1 MMDRAADP
9 EVLSSGLVE
18 NEESFVSTEL
28 GPGLTLR
35 RLAVNRWKAAS
46 ITAVFRVPMRREAV
60 TRLGLVPRL
69 ASRGTRKLP
78 SLTEIARFLDEHY
91 GAKLRSNATK
101 IGYCQLLNFSVGF
114 PTPSAIDPNSGSR
127 GRSLVK
133 KLLSF
138 LWSCAVEPRLDQD
151 GYPPDVFSHEKEE
164 QRRDIEAIVNS
175 RPEYAMVRL
184 MEVLSHGDPS
194 GLPAW
199 GALSDLHDIGPTDT
213 WEAWR
218 KAASSSPVDVY
229 VVGVDE
235 GALAEACAAHDWTFP
250 APRDYRLESEVKRKP
265 PAVSGEMIAV
275 EDELPG
281 AQTILCIAFYAGIDA
296 AHPRFPALLMYNGI
310 LGGFPHSKL
319 FTEVRERASLAYFAD
334 TVINSWRG
342 MVIATAGVQDERR
355 KQAEDLILQQARHI
369 ALGQVSDDELEKTR
383 KGLLRR
389 LMSQRDSPAS
399 LIRRTLDWI
408 VLGGPRTDEELGRML
423 LKVTKED
430 VIEVAKE
437 VKPVAVYALR
447 AVPNNTSGRDA
458 S

>member
-1 MMDRAADP
+1 MDRAADP

-18 NEESFVSTEL
+18 NEESFVATEIE
-28 GPGLTLR
+28 PGLTLR
-35 RLAVNRWKAAS
+35 CLPVKRWKTAS
-46 ITAVFRVPMRREAV
+46 ITVVFRVPMKRETV
-60 TRLGLVPRL
+60 TKLGLVPRL
-69 ASRGTRKLP
+69 AARGTRELP
-78 SLTEIARFLDEHY
+78 SLTEMARFLDGHY
-91 GAKLRSNATK
+91 GTKLHSNASK
-101 IGYCQLLNFSVGF
+101 IGYCQILNFSVSF
-114 PTPSAIDPNSGSR
+114 PTPSAIDAGSR
-127 GRSLVK
+127 GRWLVK
-133 KLLSF
+133 ELLSF
-138 LWSCAVEPRLDQD
+138 VWSCAVQPRLSGD
-151 GYPPDVFSHEKEE
+151 GYPPDVFAHEREE

-199 GALSDLHDIGPTDT
+199 GSLSDLDEVGPVDT

-218 KAASSSPVDVY
+218 NSASSSPVDVY

-235 GALAEACAAHDWTFP
+235 DILAAACSAHDWTFP
-250 APRDYRLESEVKRKP
+250 ALRNYRLEPEVKKRP
-265 PAVSGEMIAV
+265 PAVPEKMISV

-281 AQTILCIAFYAGIDA
+281 SQTIVCIALYAGIDA
-296 AHPRFPALLMYNGI
+296 ANPRFPALLAYNGI

-355 KQAEDLILQQARHI
+355 KQAEDLILQQARSI
-369 ALGQVSDDELEKTR
+369 ALGQVSEDELEKTR

-389 LMSQRDSPAS
+389 LMSQKDSPSS
-399 LIRRTLDWI
+399 LVRRSLDWI
-408 VLGGPRTDEELGRML
+408 VLGGPRTDEELARML
-423 LKVTKED
+423 LKVTRED
-430 VIEVAKE
+430 VIEVAQD
-437 VKPVAVYALR
+437 VKPVAVYVLR
-447 AVPNNTSGRDA
+447 AVPNSAAGRDA